1 MEPLARGE
9 TGSPG
14 DLGGLGRAAIE
25 VRAHRGLDTRARA
38 DRAWPKG
45 VGVGL
50 GPRSPDW

>member
-1 MEPLARGE
+1 MGPLARGE

-14 DLGGLGRAAIE
+14 DLGLGRAAIE

-38 DRAWPKG
+38 DRARPKG